1 MGMVLRL
8 YPGSRPDEHQ
18 TGTAETFDEAR
29 TSFEAA
35 CEAPAER
42 SLEIPYFEDLALFRV
57 IPLHGSVPGSVASRS
72 LWVLNT
78 TIWGQIL
85 KKNVRHSGKAQV

>member
-1 MGMVLRL
+1 VAILCPFFGAV
-8 YPGSRPDEHQ
+8 G
-18 TGTAETFDEAR
+18 FDY
-29 TSFEAA
+29 FND
-35 CEAPAER
+35 CVDWGEAPAER
-42 SLEIPYFEDLALFRV
+42 SLELPYFEDLALFRV

-72 LWVLNT
+72 LWGLNT